1 MIEFFSTNSS
11 ELLPTFHINWP
22 LPWPDDPKEMIEFFP
37 TNSRALLPTFHINWP
52 LPWPLARWGLI
63 FPRWGLTLPRIPP
76 PTPVLYSTTTHPF
89 LRLSGMYIHK
99 TPPTPPQK
107 HPFSSA
113 WGTSLRKVFYEA
125 FIFSVFSRNQE
136 KTKPLTWRSV
146 SS

>member
-99 TPPTPPQK
+99 HPQPHLRNTPFPQPGARALEK
-107 HPFSSA
+107 SFMRPSFF
-113 WGTSLRKVFYEA
+113 LYFREIRK
-125 FIFSVFSRNQE
+125 
-136 KTKPLTWRSV
+136 KRSH
-146 SS
+146 